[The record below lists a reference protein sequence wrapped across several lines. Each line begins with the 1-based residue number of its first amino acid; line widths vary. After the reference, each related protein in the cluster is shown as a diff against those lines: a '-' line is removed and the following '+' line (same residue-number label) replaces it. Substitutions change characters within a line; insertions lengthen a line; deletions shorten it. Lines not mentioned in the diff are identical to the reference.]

1 MRTRSLLPALA
12 LAVVG
17 AACSE
22 GRIATE
28 LTGADAGGA
37 AVLGTVTREASSGG
51 AGITVRAEETGTAT
65 ATDEGGKFALG
76 GLPSGAVTLRF
87 RGPDCDA
94 ALLVAGLES
103 GRTVSIKVRVTGS
116 QATLLN

>member
-28 LTGADAGGA
+28 LTGADA